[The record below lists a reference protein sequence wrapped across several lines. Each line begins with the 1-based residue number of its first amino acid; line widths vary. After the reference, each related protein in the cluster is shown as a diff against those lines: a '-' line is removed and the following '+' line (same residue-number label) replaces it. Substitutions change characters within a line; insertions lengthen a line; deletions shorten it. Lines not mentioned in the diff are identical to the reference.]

1 VPSARHNHERIGR
14 LDEALSARGVRDI
27 GIVTKCSPPDAER
40 GILERLVSMGLLRL
54 FMGIESGSSCGLASI
69 GRRQTV
75 EDSERALALCED
87 LGLSTQYTMIIF
99 SPEATAAS
107 MLADLDFV
115 ARHPAHPL
123 NYCRAEIYSGTPLEA
138 RMLAEGRAE
147 GSYLGRTYRYADPAV
162 ALVWEVGKDLFAGRC
177 WGKDDLLGSVIRLD
191 HQVAVLRHFY
201 EGARVR
207 EVCRTFGDWQVEL
220 NLETAGLFRE
230 LVVACADAAGPQDV
244 PLRRAVDRLRRAEEP
259 LREARLARLCKF
271 RTALERYA
279 NASVTLGRRHA
290 RAKAR
295 GRRSLAGPRH
305 AAAVAAAIGMLGCAI
320 AQERGVQEAAPPPV
334 DRRPPPLE
342 GPQRYRYDGGVAE
355 AAPPPID
362 RYRYDGGVAEA
373 APPPLKPPVVSGL
386 AISTEPSV
394 PLTSAGQRV
403 PTPFVVRLGGPSVL
417 VGGEGTAW
425 SVRLSVSQRAGNGV
439 VLRVESERPLN
450 VQYGGTEYAT
460 PARIVYTP
468 GAAAG
473 VLVLHDPETKA
484 RLRVKLAPR

>member
-1 VPSARHNHERIGR
+1 
-14 LDEALSARGVRDI
+14 
-27 GIVTKCSPPDAER
+27 
-40 GILERLVSMGLLRL
+40 
-54 FMGIESGSSCGLASI
+54 
-69 GRRQTV
+69 
-75 EDSERALALCED
+75 
-87 LGLSTQYTMIIF
+87 
-99 SPEATAAS
+99 
-107 MLADLDFV
+107 
-115 ARHPAHPL
+115 
-123 NYCRAEIYSGTPLEA
+123 
-138 RMLAEGRAE
+138 MLAEGRAE

-207 EVCRTFGDWQVEL
+207 EICRTFGDWQVEL

-230 LVVACADAAGPQDV
+230 LVVACADATGPEDAT
-244 PLRRAVDRLRRAEEP
+244 LRRAVDRLRRAEAP
-259 LREARLARLCKF
+259 LREARLARLCEF
-271 RTALERYA
+271 RAALERYA

-290 RAKAR
+290 RAAAR

-305 AAAVAAAIGMLGCAI
+305 VAAVAAAIGMLGCAVT
-320 AQERGVQEAAPPPV
+320 QERGVQEAAPPPV
-334 DRRPPPLE
+334 DRRPPPPSNPPTGLADNETVVEPPAYRDDMGVAEAAPPPLE
-342 GPQRYRYDGGVAE
+342 GPRRYRYDGGVAE

-394 PLTSAGQRV
+394 PLTSGGQRV

-460 PARIVYTP
+460 PARIVYTS

-473 VLVLHDPETKA
+473 LLVLHDPATKS